1 MAGGWLIINM
11 MTKAYLSKWVPRKNQ
26 GVENRSDFAFD
37 QDPEKAAQWQTKEE
51 ADIDCL
57 FFNGMNI
64 KIDSPDGIQHHFCRD
79 FAVEERSPDK
89 FVVFCM
95 LPWLPAG

>member
-1 MAGGWLIINM
+1 

-26 GVENRSDFAFD
+26 GVENRSDFTFD

-57 FFNGMNI
+57 FFNGMNV